1 MQTKR
6 PNWLKV
12 KLPSG
17 KEYLRLK
24 NILRTA
30 NLYTVCEEAIC
41 PNIGECFGQGTA
53 TFLILG
59 DVCTR
64 RCNFCA
70 VTKGNPPTFDEDEP
84 ERIARVVEKIGLRH
98 AVITSVTRDDLPD
111 GGAKI
116 YAMTIKNIRIHNP
129 ACTIEV
135 LIPDFKGSVEALE
148 IVLKEH
154 PDILNHNIE
163 TVPGLYSDVR
173 PQADYERSISL
184 LEKAKEI
191 YPACTTKSGLILGMG
206 EEHDEIIDVMKDL
219 RDVDCDI
226 LTIGQYLQPGKG
238 FIPVERFYHPDE
250 FKRLKYEGE
259 KMGFKHVESGPL
271 VRSSYHAAS
280 SLENR
285 VTNLFFKKS

>member
-6 PNWLKV
+6 PNWLRV
-12 KLPSG
+12 RLPQG
-17 KEYLRLK
+17 KEFYRLK
-24 NILRTA
+24 NILRSA
-30 NLYTVCEEAIC
+30 SLHTVCEEAIC

-70 VTKGNPPTFDEDEP
+70 VTKGRPLILDEDEP
-84 ERIARVVEKIGLRH
+84 EKIARVVNKIGLRH
-98 AVITSVTRDDLPD
+98 VVITSVTRDDLHD

-116 YAMTIKNIRIHNP
+116 YARTIRNIRNYNP

-135 LIPDFKGSVEALE
+135 LIPDFKGSEEALE
-148 IVLKEH
+148 IVLREC
-154 PDILNHNIE
+154 PDVLNHNIE

-173 PQADYERSISL
+173 PQADYERSLGL

-191 YPACTTKSGLILGMG
+191 NSNCATKSGLILGMG
-206 EEHDEIIDVMKDL
+206 EEYDEIIDVMKDL
-219 RDVDCDI
+219 REIDCDI
-226 LTIGQYLQPGKG
+226 LTIGQYLRPGKEYVP
-238 FIPVERFYHPDE
+238 IKRYYHPDE

-271 VRSSYHAAS
+271 VRSSYHAALS
-280 SLENR
+280 VAMLQNNSI
-285 VTNLFFKKS
+285 SYD